1 MSARAPVTS
10 DPAGGASAPPAPP
23 AAPEPRAVPMRAA
36 VGALLRKELGLELR
50 APQAVPAMA
59 LFSVTTLVVF
69 HFALQRGQV
78 AGDLAAGVLW
88 VTLLFA
94 AMLGISRLFVADHEE
109 GGLDGFLLAPTDR
122 TAMLVAKALGLFAF
136 LAAVEV
142 VAVPAFALL
151 LLGPAPSIGAY
162 ALLAGLLALADAGVA
177 LVGTL
182 VGAMAVQTRTRDL
195 IVPLMALPLLMPVVI
210 SAARGTTPLLLEG
223 GPRGVEV
230 RWLLVLG
237 LYDLLFGLLAYAL
250 FDYLIED

>member
-1 MSARAPVTS
+1 VSTRADLPHT
-10 DPAGGASAPPAPP
+10 DLPAGLSRPPSG
-23 AAPEPRAVPMRAA
+23 EPRLVPARAA

-78 AGDLAAGVLW
+78 AGDLASGVLW

-122 TAMLVAKALGLFAF
+122 TALLLAKALGLFAF

-151 LLGPAPSIGAY
+151 LLAPAPSIGAY
-162 ALLAGLLALADAGVA
+162 GALALLLVLADAGVA
-177 LVGTL
+177 VVGTL
-182 VGAMAVQTRTRDL
+182 VGAIAVQTRTRDL
-195 IVPLMALPLLMPVVI
+195 IVPLIALPLLMPVVI
-210 SAARGTTPLLLEG
+210 GAAKGTTPLLLQAG
-223 GPRGVEV
+223 SQGLEV
-230 RWLLVLG
+230 RWVLVLG
-237 LYDLLFGLLAYAL
+237 LYDLVFGLLAYAL

>member
-1 MSARAPVTS
+1 
-10 DPAGGASAPPAPP
+10 
-23 AAPEPRAVPMRAA
+23 MRQA
-36 VGALLRKELGLELR
+36 VGAVLRKDLRLELR

-78 AGDLAAGVLW
+78 ADDLGAGVLW

-122 TAMLVAKALGLFAF
+122 TALLVAKAVGLFAF
-136 LAAVEV
+136 LVALEV

-151 LLGPAPSIGAY
+151 LLGPSPSLGAY
-162 ALLAGLLALADAGVA
+162 GQLAVLLLLADAGIA

-182 VGAMAVQTRTRDL
+182 VGAIAVQTRTRDL
-195 IVPLMALPLLMPVVI
+195 IVPLMALPLLIPVVI
-210 SAARGTTPLLLEG
+210 AAAKATTPLLLASGAEAI
-223 GPRGVEV
+223 PL
-230 RWLLVLG
+230 RWPLLLG
-237 LYDLLFGLLAYAL
+237 LYDLVFGLLAYAL

>member
-1 MSARAPVTS
+1 MSARATEPTAAET
-10 DPAGGASAPPAPP
+10 PA
-23 AAPEPRAVPMRAA
+23 AAPEARYVPMRTA
-36 VGALLRKELGLELR
+36 VRALLRKELALELR

-59 LFSVTTLVVF
+59 LFSITTLVVF
-69 HFALQRGQV
+69 HFALQRGV
-78 AGDLAAGVLW
+78 VEGDLASGVLW

-122 TAMLVAKALGLFAF
+122 TALLVAKAVGLFAF
-136 LAAVEV
+136 LTALEV

-151 LLGPAPSIGAY
+151 LLGPAPSLAAY
-162 ALLAGLLALADAGVA
+162 GELAALLALADAGIA

-182 VGAMAVQTRTRDL
+182 VGAIAVQTRTRDL
-195 IVPLMALPLLMPVVI
+195 IVPLMALPLLIPVVI
-210 SAARGTTPLLLEG
+210 AGAKGTTPLLLQSG
-223 GPRGVEV
+223 SQGLEV

-237 LYDLLFGLLAYAL
+237 LYDLVFGLLAYAL

>member
-1 MSARAPVTS
+1 VSARTHAPDAEATTG
-10 DPAGGASAPPAPP
+10 AGPDASPGAA
-23 AAPEPRAVPMRAA
+23 EPRFVPMRTA
-36 VGALLRKELGLELR
+36 VRALLRKELQLELR

-59 LFSVTTLVVF
+59 LFCVTTLVVF

-78 AGDLAAGVLW
+78 AGDLASGVLW

-122 TAMLVAKALGLFAF
+122 TALLIAKALGLVAF

-142 VAVPAFALL
+142 IAVPAFALL
-151 LLGPAPSIGAY
+151 LLGPSPPIGAY
-162 ALLAGLLALADAGVA
+162 GQLGVLMVLADMGIA

-182 VGAMAVQTRTRDL
+182 VGAIAVQTRTRDL

-210 SAARGTTPLLLEG
+210 GAAKGTTPLVLEAG
-223 GPRGVEV
+223 SRGLEA

-237 LYDLLFGLLAYAL
+237 LYDLIFGLLAFAL

>member
-1 MSARAPVTS
+1 VSTPTDAPRADAPAGRAP
-10 DPAGGASAPPAPP
+10 DPGAA
-23 AAPEPRAVPMRAA
+23 EPRFVPMRTA
-36 VGALLRKELGLELR
+36 VGALLRKELSLELR

-78 AGDLAAGVLW
+78 EGDLASGVLW

-122 TAMLVAKALGLFAF
+122 TAMLIAKALGLFAF

-142 VAVPAFALL
+142 VAVPAFALM
-151 LLGPAPSIGAY
+151 LLGPSPPIGAY
-162 ALLAGLLALADAGVA
+162 GGLAVLLALADAGVA

-210 SAARGTTPLLLEG
+210 GAAKGTTPLVLAAGSRGLEM
-223 GPRGVEV
+223 
-230 RWLLVLG
+230 RWVLVLG
-237 LYDLLFGLLAYAL
+237 LYDLVFGLLAYAL

>member
-1 MSARAPVTS
+1 MSASAGERTV
-10 DPAGGASAPPAPP
+10 AGGGHRDAP
-23 AAPEPRAVPMRAA
+23 PEPRVVPLRTAVRAL
-36 VGALLRKELGLELR
+36 VRKELGLELR

-69 HFALQRGQV
+69 HFAIQRGQV
-78 AGDLAAGVLW
+78 GGDLAAGVLW

-122 TAMLVAKALGLFAF
+122 TALLVAKALALFAF
-136 LAAVEV
+136 LAAVQL

-151 LLGPAPSIGAY
+151 LLAPAPSIGAY
-162 ALLAGLLALADAGVA
+162 AQLALLLALADAGIAV
-177 LVGTL
+177 VGTL
-182 VGAMAVQTRTRDL
+182 VGAIAVQTRARDL
-195 IVPLMALPLLMPVVI
+195 IVPLIALPLLVPVVI
-210 SAARGTTPLLLEG
+210 AAAKGTTPLVLEAG
-223 GPRGVEV
+223 ARGVQS

-237 LYDLLFGLLAYAL
+237 LYDLIFGLLAYAL